1 MKSSVFL
8 YNVGDRSEVNPNVLP
23 ANSASTTQKITSC
36 PPIADGQWVFLSP
49 VNMRM
54 LLHEAEATA
63 TPLPTGLHGRL
74 LELEY
79 ITQTEASRRRYR
91 ALSHLPLGGQCVVGV
106 NPRSLS
112 GLVGSLGLHIKLTSG
127 HKPPSHSPL
136 PQQHFGCVSW
146 TSVIAVPQT
155 LWMHSQ
161 KALSSALLGGHGSQ
175 NRPLISR
182 VGIPWLLPRLP
193 PEQPTPC
200 HKLLRL

>member
-1 MKSSVFL
+1 MADSW
-8 YNVGDRSEVNPNVLP
+8 NW
-23 ANSASTTQKITSC
+23 ST
-36 PPIADGQWVFLSP
+36 
-49 VNMRM
+49 
-54 LLHEAEATA
+54 
-63 TPLPTGLHGRL
+63 
-74 LELEY
+74 
-79 ITQTEASRRRYR
+79 SRRQRR
-91 ALSHLPLGGQCVVGV
+91 PVGG
-106 NPRSLS
+106 
-112 GLVGSLGLHIKLTSG
+112 TE
-127 HKPPSHSPL
+127 HSPISRL
-136 PQQHFGCVSW
+136 EQHFGCVSW